1 MNLLAFVWGAPL
13 ELAYPIV
20 FAAALAKSAALPVPG
35 TTTLITAVVLAGQ
48 GEVRVAGLFACA
60 VVGAVVGGHLGYL
73 GGARGGR
80 WALTRHGRWER
91 HRAEALAR
99 AEAFWACHGTTTVVV
114 ARLFPVLRHVGGLL
128 AGTNAMPMR
137 RFAVANALGAVLWAT
152 WGTTIALVVGTTAGT
167 VGTLGAV
174 LAAIAIA
181 GLLGAVAARRAF
193 RSVAP

>member
-20 FAAALAKSAALPVPG
+20 FAAALAKSAALPAPG

-137 RFAVANALGAVLWAT
+137 QFVVANALGAVLWAT